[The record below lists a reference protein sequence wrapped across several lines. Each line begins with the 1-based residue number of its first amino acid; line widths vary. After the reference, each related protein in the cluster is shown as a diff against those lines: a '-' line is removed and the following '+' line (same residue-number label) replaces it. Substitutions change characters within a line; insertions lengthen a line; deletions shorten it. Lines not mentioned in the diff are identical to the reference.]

1 MVESCV
7 YDVINLKNNKTNKKE
22 NKYFSNIL
30 DANSFFTQ
38 NQLEVYNLISNEKL
52 IRNYFYIFT
61 SVEPL
66 EMHSIGDDDE
76 AINNIGKLELSNNL
90 LVQYE
95 NKICLPVLTYLN
107 SSKTQVIYYK
117 SLISIFK
124 NVLKAI
130 DTLVSLKIVHN
141 NIYSLNN
148 TTNIIVDT
156 NEETPLL
163 MKFHLSLLLVNENL
177 NEKYLKQ
184 FFKVYQPNYIYWPIE
199 IHILCYLLHK
209 LNGTESL
216 SKYNIQ
222 QIVSDVFNSNIN
234 KNVSN
239 NNVLKT
245 ETITFF
251 EKYVNM
257 DRKSVINDILTY
269 YWSWD
274 LFNVSYLFYDIIIS
288 KYKQNLFLQLF
299 IKLLLVC
306 QHSIPNKRYT
316 ANQCLTNFNK
326 IINSI
331 DIGVFLNVVK

>member
-1 MVESCV
+1 MIESCV
-7 YDVINLKNNKTNKKE
+7 YDYNAIHLKNKSNKKE
-22 NKYFSNIL
+22 NNYFSNIL

-38 NQLEVYNLISNEKL
+38 NQLAVYSLLKKEK
-52 IRNYFYIFT
+52 YFYIFNT
-61 SVEPL
+61 VEPL

-76 AINNIGKLELSNNL
+76 AINNINKLQSTNNL

-95 NKICLPVLTYLN
+95 NKICLPVLSYLN
-107 SSKTQVIYYK
+107 NSKTNVIYYK

-130 DTLVSLKIVHN
+130 NTLVSLNIVHN

-148 TTNIIVDT
+148 ITNIIVDT

-163 MKFHLSLLLVNENL
+163 IKFHLSLLLVNDNL
-177 NEKYLKQ
+177 NEEYLRQ

-209 LNGTESL
+209 LNQNECL
-216 SKYNIQ
+216 SKYNINK
-222 QIVSDVFNSNIN
+222 IVSDVFNSNIN

-251 EKYVNM
+251 EKYVNIN
-257 DRKSVINDILTY
+257 RKEVISDILSY

-274 LFNVSYLFYDIIIS
+274 LFNVSYLFYDILIS

-306 QHSIPNKRYT
+306 QHPIPNKRYNV
-316 ANQCLTNFNK
+316 NQCLTNFNK

-331 DIGVFLNVVK
+331 NIDVFYNVVEVK